1 MIPQHIYAFA
11 AILAAL
17 LLSFVFFFL
26 IPAFI
31 VSRQLSAA
39 CRKLEVLNGKP
50 GPDMEQIF
58 RNRGVLEHLWLE
70 YADSLHEQHDGQSV
84 RLRSTL
90 PAGAVFRPDILVDIP
105 LRTDFFKHLPGI
117 FTGVG
122 IIGTFYGLL
131 TGMKSFSVSNNSVVV
146 RDSLT
151 RLLHGVS
158 EAFLISASAISLAM
172 IVTFA
177 EKLAVARLYAQSE
190 KLAQLLDGLFE
201 GGAGEEYLARL
212 VESSESLP
220 VQIADLFRI
229 ELKRTLFELHE
240 KQTASAAANSD
251 ELAARIEAALKEP
264 LATIAEALKRPE
276 SGMEALLIE
285 LGGQM
290 RLHGELQ
297 RGTAE
302 AVKTAAA
309 RMESV
314 AANQQDVADRIAK
327 AGEDA
332 ASREARVQD
341 KLVALME
348 RYGLQA
354 PGDAAQEMR
363 SAAGGIAKAFESA
376 AERMDRA
383 ANGIAKAGEHV
394 GTLLEKSSAA
404 SDSLATASSSLAE
417 MFGDYK
423 AERAALAGQV
433 EALRTLSEMVMRDAS
448 MSGEVLERMEAAT
461 ARLTSAQKDVDV
473 YLSRVSDVIGAAH
486 QSFSEGM
493 SRAVGEA
500 NREFHQALTDSVR
513 LLREG
518 IQELESTLDAA
529 LSQPHA
535 E

>member
-1 MIPQHIYAFA
+1 MIPQHMYAFA
-11 AILAAL
+11 GILAAL
-17 LLSFVFFFL
+17 LLGFIFFFL

-31 VSRQLSAA
+31 VSRRLSAA
-39 CRKLEVLNGKP
+39 CRELEMLKGRP
-50 GPDMEQIF
+50 SGSMEQIF
-58 RNRGVLEHLWLE
+58 KNRGVLEHLWLE
-70 YADSLHEQHDGQSV
+70 YADSLHEQADDQTS

-131 TGMKSFSVSNNSVVV
+131 TGMKSFSVSSNSVVV

-177 EKLAVARLYAQSE
+177 EKLAIARLYAQAE

-201 GGAGEEYLARL
+201 GGAEEEYLARL
-212 VESSESLP
+212 VKSSESLP
-220 VQIADLFRI
+220 AQISELFRV

-240 KQTASAAANSD
+240 RQTASATANAN
-251 ELAARIEAALKEP
+251 ELAARMEAALKEP

-276 SGMEALLIE
+276 SGMEALLSE
-285 LGGQM
+285 LGEQM
-290 RLHGELQ
+290 REHGELQ
-297 RGTAE
+297 RSTAE
-302 AVKTAAA
+302 AVKAAA
-309 RMESV
+309 SRMESF
-314 AANQQDVADRIAK
+314 AAAQEDVASRIAK
-327 AGEDA
+327 AGEEA
-332 ASREARVQD
+332 ATREARVQE

-348 RYGLQA
+348 RHGLQT

-363 SAAGGIAKAFESA
+363 TAAGGIAKAFESA

-394 GTLLEKSSAA
+394 GVLLEKSSAA
-404 SDSLATASSSLAE
+404 SGNLAAAASSLGE

-423 AERAALAGQV
+423 TEREALASQV
-433 EALRTLSEMVMRDAS
+433 ESLQALSKLVLRDVS
-448 MSGEVLERMEAAT
+448 MSGEILERMEAAT
-461 ARLTSAQKDVDV
+461 ARLASAQKDVDV
-473 YLSRVSDVIGAAH
+473 FLSRVSDVIGEAH
-486 QSFSEGM
+486 QSFSDGM

-500 NREFHQALTDSVR
+500 NREFHQALSDSVR

-529 LSQPHA
+529 LSLPHA